1 MEYPTE
7 QEYAEAFGVE
17 VEESENGPEGAQG
30 TSEGPE
36 GQGDGQSPENSSEGN
51 GEAGTG
57 QNQSSSGTETGTG
70 NGDGQQDDPA
80 QPPVMSPEERHRQA
94 AARRTR
100 EEQAR
105 AAAEQQRVDKVYA
118 DMFAG
123 QTNPFTGRPIT
134 TEAEYREY
142 QAERSRRQQT
152 AQLQKAGIDPQTI
165 RGIVDQQLAPMQQR
179 LQAAELAAIQERAR
193 TANARAQEAV
203 NAALKNISAM
213 DPSIKSVEDIA
224 QMPTARRFNDL
235 VQKGIGLEDA
245 FYLANRKAIE
255 DRKAAAA
262 RTATL
267 NGMANRQHLNPVG
280 ASSAKQPVEVPPKM
294 AEIYRE
300 FNPGAT
306 DEEIRKAYEAELKH

>member
-36 GQGDGQSPENSSEGN
+36 GQGDGQRPENGSEGN
-51 GEAGTG
+51 GEAGNG
-57 QNQSSSGTETGTG
+57 QNQPSGTETGRIGSG
-70 NGDGQQDDPA
+70 NGQQDDTA
-80 QPPVMSPEERHRQA
+80 QPPVMSPDERHRQA
-94 AARRTR
+94 AARRAR

-105 AAAEQQRVDKVYA
+105 AAAEQARVDKVFA

-193 TANARAQEAV
+193 TAKDRAQEAIS
-203 NAALKNISAM
+203 AALKNISRL
-213 DPSIKSVEDIA
+213 DPSVKSMDDIA
-224 QMPTARRFNDL
+224 QMPTASHFNAL

-245 FYLANRKAIE
+245 FYLANRQAIE
-255 DRKAAAA
+255 DRKIAAA
-262 RTATL
+262 RTAAL
-267 NGMANRQHLNPVG
+267 NGAANRQHLNPVG

-306 DEEIRKAYEAELKH
+306 DEEIRKAYEAELKQ